1 MTGDAADGAVG
12 PAGLERALA
21 QFAADDPDAGLFG
34 PGSALWRVDREAAL
48 FLGSG
53 RALLLQLA
61 HPWVAAAIA
70 AHSDALADPFGRF
83 HRTFGT
89 VYVMVFGTRAQALG
103 VARRLH
109 RVHAGITG
117 RMPHDLGAFAA
128 GSGYRANEVEALRW
142 VWATLVDSALL
153 AHDLALPP
161 LAEGEAA
168 RYYAD
173 GVRIAGLFGLS
184 RDDVPPDRAAFA
196 AYMAGMVAGDVLAV
210 GPDARRIG
218 LGLLTRPKPWL
229 PLPRWFRDLT
239 AHTLPPRLREAY
251 GLPHGPAQRR
261 RAERAIRLIRRAYPL
276 LPRRLRHVGP
286 YQEAVSRLAGRGPDL
301 PTRALNRAWIGRAR
315 LGG

>member
-1 MTGDAADGAVG
+1 MTGDAAGETVR
-12 PAGLERALA
+12 PAELEHALA
-21 QFAADDPDAGLFG
+21 ALAGGDPDAGLFG
-34 PGSALWRVDREAAL
+34 PHSALWRVDREAAL

-103 VARRLH
+103 MARRLH
-109 RVHAGITG
+109 RVHAGIAG
-117 RMPHDLGAFAA
+117 RMPYGLGKFAA
-128 GSGYRANEVEALRW
+128 GSDYRANEVAALRW
-142 VWATLVDSALL
+142 VWATLVDTALL

-161 LAEGEAA
+161 LTERERS
-168 RYYAD
+168 RYYEDSLRFGA
-173 GVRIAGLFGLS
+173 LFGLA
-184 RDDVPPDRAAFA
+184 RDALPPDRVAFA
-196 AYMAGMVAGDVLAV
+196 AYMADMVGGDALAV

-218 LGLLTRPKPWL
+218 IGLVAAPKPWL
-229 PLPRWFRDLT
+229 PVPRWFRDLT

-251 GLPHGPAQRR
+251 GLPCGPVERR
-261 RAERAIRLIRRAYPL
+261 RVDRAIRWIRRLYPL
-276 LPRRLRHVGP
+276 LPRRLRHAGP
-286 YQEAVSRLAGRGPDL
+286 YQEAMARLAGRGPDV
-301 PTRALNRAWIGRAR
+301 PTRALNRVWIGRAR